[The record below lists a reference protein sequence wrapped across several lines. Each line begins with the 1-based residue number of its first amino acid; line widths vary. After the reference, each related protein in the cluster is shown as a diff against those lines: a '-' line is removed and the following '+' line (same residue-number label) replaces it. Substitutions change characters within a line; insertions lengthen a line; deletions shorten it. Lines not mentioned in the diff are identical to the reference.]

1 MLYDDIEN
9 KSVFIY
15 AMPSMYHHHHQK
27 NLLVKEKK
35 NVNVKNESAEF

>member
-15 AMPSMYHHHHQK
+15 AMPSMYHHRHQK
-27 NLLVKEKK
+27 KK
-35 NVNVKNESAEF
+35 SSRQRKKKKKLM

>member
-9 KSVFIY
+9 KSDFHICDAFYVSS
-15 AMPSMYHHHHQK
+15 PSSQ

-35 NVNVKNESAEF
+35 VDVKNESAEF